1 MKHYITFEKAELNST
16 ITTLGFNLHNV
27 AESIIY
33 FKQYAKLQG
42 TEHDFVVDM
51 AIEKI
56 NETLKLLKGE
66 FNLPIEPNSCLE
78 FITEK
83 NIEEVV
89 KRVNKDHDNPYRK
102 TIPKMQ
108 ELIRSFLAIAEREE
122 KETNWDEFKSQCKS
136 ML

>member
-1 MKHYITFEKAELNST
+1 MKHYLTFEKTELNST
-16 ITTLGFNLHNV
+16 ITTLGFNLHSI

-42 TEHDFVVDM
+42 TEHDFVVDT

-78 FITEK
+78 LITEK
-83 NIEEVV
+83 KIEEVV
-89 KRVNKDHDNPYRK
+89 KRANKDHDNTYRK

-108 ELIRSFLAIAEREE
+108 ELIRSFLSIAEREG
-122 KETNWDEFKSQCKS
+122 KETNWEAFKTQCKI